1 MIRGHPWGP
10 FPEAA
15 AGFTS
20 MLDKLFLPEAACLCS
35 VGTSVKKGESQGLL
49 ACPFHSI
56 PKPLP
61 WSDSQLVPVPL
72 LG

>member
-20 MLDKLFLPEAACLCS
+20 MLDKWFPFQRLHVCALLGHLS
-35 VGTSVKKGESQGLL
+35 RRGESQGAPGLPF
-49 ACPFHSI
+49 PFHS
-56 PKPLP
+56 KATA
-61 WSDSQLVPVPL
+61 LV
-72 LG
+72 